1 MIRKLLITLSSITL
15 FVLSSTEV
23 FAYSGDISINSKD
36 ISYSTANFLEGNPT
50 RIYATAENN
59 STKDLLGLVRFYDN
73 DKQFGAD
80 QAISIFAGKSD
91 GVFIDWNPSYGNH
104 KIAVKIFPWQ
114 PEIDDP
120 NNNWIVDNV
129 FVIQDTDHDGT
140 PNATDN
146 DDDGDKVVDTED
158 AFPLNPQE
166 QYDTDGDNKGN
177 NEDKDDDNDDVPDE
191 FDDLPLDS
199 TETIDTDKDGLGN
212 IKDLDD
218 DNDGII
224 DSDEENAGT
233 NPTNPDTDED
243 KVKDKED
250 AFPVNPKEQY
260 DTDKDSLGN
269 NTDTDDDNDSI
280 KDKEDPFPLNKGP
293 VINLKDEPGII
304 GIFEKQ
310 NFDATPSYDEDGAV
324 VTYQWEIDG
333 KPVQEGNSL
342 DYTFKT
348 PGDHQVKLTVTD
360 NSGES
365 KTKEFQVS
373 IINLGLYKQI
383 GLTIV
388 ALLLAL
394 FIYFK
399 YIHAAKKTSQIG

>member
-1 MIRKLLITLSSITL
+1 MIRKLLIILSSITL
-15 FVLSSTEV
+15 FVLSGTEA
-23 FAYSGDISINSKD
+23 FAFSGDISINSKD
-36 ISYSTANFLEGNPT
+36 INFSTTNFLEGSPT

-73 DKQFGAD
+73 ENQIGAD

-91 GVFIDWNPSYGNH
+91 GVFIDWTPSYGNH

-120 NNNWIVDNV
+120 SNNWIVDNIFAV
-129 FVIQDTDHDGT
+129 QDTDHDGI
-140 PNATDN
+140 PNSTDE
-146 DDDGDKVVDTED
+146 DDDGDNITDIED
-158 AFPLNPQE
+158 AFPLNPKE

-177 NEDKDDDNDDVPDE
+177 NEDEDDDNDGVPDE

-199 TETIDTDKDGLGN
+199 TETIDTDKDGIGN

-218 DNDGII
+218 DNDGIT
-224 DSDEENAGT
+224 DSEEDNIGT

-243 KVKDKED
+243 KVKDNGD
-250 AFPVNPKEQY
+250 SFPLNPKEQY
-260 DTDKDSLGN
+260 DTDKDFLGN
-269 NTDTDDDNDSI
+269 NIDTDDDNDNI
-280 KDKEDPFPLNKGP
+280 TDKEDPFPLNNGP
-293 VINLKDEPGII
+293 EIKFKEEPTYI
-304 GIFEKQ
+304 GIFEDQ
-310 NFDATPSYDEDGAV
+310 NFDATPSHDKDGSIV
-324 VTYQWEIDG
+324 SYQWKVDG
-333 KPVQEGNSL
+333 KSIQEGNSL
-342 DYTFKT
+342 NHRFKT
-348 PGDHQVKLTVTD
+348 TGKHTIALTVTD
-360 NSGES
+360 DSGES
-365 KTKEFQVS
+365 KTKEFQVN

-399 YIHAAKKTSQIG
+399 YIHAAKKTR